1 MIQVLVADD
10 DEALRSVVGEVLK
23 ADGYSVEV
31 ACDGDD
37 AWRLFEQGYPELV
50 FTDIRMPGRTG
61 LELLAEI
68 KRVSPLTHVVI
79 MTSHASLDTALSALK
94 NGAYD
99 YLIKPFDDLELISCA
114 ARRALT
120 NLRLMRER
128 DSLVVQL
135 KERNEEL
142 ERLNGMFRELA
153 VKDGLTGLYNH
164 RYAQQVLQQEVE
176 RHTLHKRPL
185 SVLFVDLD
193 HFKLYNDRHGHQKG
207 DELLKSLAACL
218 HDKTRSSDAVA
229 RWGGEEFVV
238 IAPETDT
245 AAAAVL
251 ATKMQQAV
259 SELEIPGRGSQPKGF
274 VSVSIGVATL
284 GKHADGAS
292 GLIAQADR
300 ALYKAKDAGRN
311 TVCVAEGFMEDS
323 AMAEY
328 LATTIRGGLMK
339 V

>member
-10 DEALRSVVGEVLK
+10 DEALRSVVAEVLRT
-23 ADGYSVEV
+23 DGYSVEV
-31 ACDGDD
+31 ASDGDD
-37 AWRLFEQGYPELV
+37 AWNRFLQNYPELV

-61 LELLAEI
+61 LELLAEV

-79 MTSHASLDTALSALK
+79 MTSHASIETALGALK

-128 DSLVVQL
+128 DFLVAQL

-142 ERLNGMFRELA
+142 ERLNSLFRELA

-164 RYAQQVLQQEVE
+164 RYAQQLLHEEVE
-176 RHTLHKRPL
+176 RHTLHGRPL

-207 DELLKSLAACL
+207 DELLKVLAACL
-218 HDKTRSSDAVA
+218 RSKTRSSDAVT

-245 AAAAVL
+245 SAAAVL
-251 ATKMQQAV
+251 AKKMQQAV
-259 SELEIPGRGSQPKGF
+259 SELDVPGRGSQPKGF
-274 VSVSIGVATL
+274 VSISIGVATL
-284 GKHADGAS
+284 GAHANGAS
-292 GLIAQADR
+292 GLITQADR
-300 ALYKAKDAGRN
+300 ALYKAKDTGRN
-311 TVCVAEGFMEDS
+311 TVCVAEGFVENS
-323 AMAEY
+323 EMAEF
-328 LATTIRGGLMK
+328 LATTVRGGIFGL
-339 V
+339 

>member
-10 DEALRSVVGEVLK
+10 DEALRSVVKEVLK

-37 AWRLFEQGYPELV
+37 AWRQFEQSYPELV

-61 LELLAEI
+61 LELLADI

-79 MTSHASLDTALSALK
+79 MTSHASLETALGALK

-128 DSLVVQL
+128 DFLVAQL

-142 ERLNGMFRELA
+142 ERLNIMFRELA

-164 RYAQQVLQQEVE
+164 RYAQQLLHQEVE
-176 RHTLHKRPL
+176 RHTLHRRPI

-207 DELLKSLAACL
+207 DELLKSLTACL
-218 HDKTRSSDAVA
+218 RGKARSSDAVA
-229 RWGGEEFVV
+229 RWGGEEFIV

-251 ATKMQQAV
+251 AKKMQQAV
-259 SELEIPGRGSQPKGF
+259 SELEIPGRASQPKGF
-274 VSVSIGVATL
+274 VSISIGVATL
-284 GKHADGAS
+284 GKHANGAS
-292 GLIAQADR
+292 GLITQADR

-311 TVCVAEGFMEDS
+311 TVCVAEGFVEDS
-323 AMAEY
+323 TMAEF
-328 LATTIRGGLMK
+328 LATTVRGGIMGA
-339 V
+339 

>member
-10 DEALRSVVGEVLK
+10 DEALRNVVAEVLR

-31 ACDGDD
+31 ARDGHD
-37 AWRLFEQGYPELV
+37 AWRLFEQSYPELV

-61 LELLAEI
+61 LELLAEV

-79 MTSHASLDTALSALK
+79 MTSHASLETALGALK
-94 NGAYD
+94 SGAYD

-128 DSLVVQL
+128 DFLVAQL

-142 ERLNGMFRELA
+142 ERLNSLFRELA

-164 RYAQQVLQQEVE
+164 RYAQQLLHEEVE
-176 RHTLHKRPL
+176 RHVLHERPL
-185 SVLFVDLD
+185 SVLFADLD

-207 DELLKSLAACL
+207 DELLKMLAACL
-218 HDKTRSSDAVA
+218 RGKARSGDAVT

-251 ATKMQQAV
+251 AKKMQQAV
-259 SELEIPGRGSQPKGF
+259 CELEIPGRASQPKGF
-274 VSVSIGVATL
+274 ISISIGVATL

-292 GLIAQADR
+292 GLITQADR

-311 TVCVAEGFMEDS
+311 TVCVAEGFLEDS
-323 AMAEY
+323 AMAEF
-328 LATTIRGGLMK
+328 LATTVRGGI
-339 V
+339 VGS

>member
-10 DEALRSVVGEVLK
+10 DEALRNVVGEVLK

-37 AWRLFEQGYPELV
+37 AWRLFEQSYPELV

-79 MTSHASLDTALSALK
+79 MTSHASFETALGALK

-128 DSLVVQL
+128 DFLVAQL

-142 ERLNGMFRELA
+142 ERLNSMFRELA

-164 RYAQQVLQQEVE
+164 RYAQQLLQQEVE
-176 RHTLHKRPL
+176 RYTLHKRPV

-207 DELLKSLAACL
+207 DDLLKSLAACL
-218 HDKTRSSDAVA
+218 RDKTRSSDAVA

-245 AAAAVL
+245 AAAAVI
-251 ATKMQQAV
+251 AKKMQQAV
-259 SELEIPGRGSQPKGF
+259 SELEIPGRASQPKGF
-274 VSVSIGVATL
+274 VSISIGVATI

-300 ALYKAKDAGRN
+300 ALYRAKDAGRN
-311 TVCVAEGFMEDS
+311 TVCVAEGFVEDS
-323 AMAEY
+323 AMAEF
-328 LATTIRGGLMK
+328 LATTVRGGLLG

>member
-23 ADGYSVEV
+23 ADGYSVAL

-37 AWRLFEQGYPELV
+37 AWRQFEQSYPELV

-61 LELLAEI
+61 LELLTEI

-79 MTSHASLDTALSALK
+79 MTSHASLETALGALK

-114 ARRALT
+114 AQRALA

-128 DSLVVQL
+128 DYLVAQL

-142 ERLNGMFRELA
+142 ERLNSMFRELA
-153 VKDGLTGLYNH
+153 IKDGLTGLYNH
-164 RYAQQVLQQEVE
+164 RYGQQLLQQEVE
-176 RHTLHKRPL
+176 RCALHQRPV

-193 HFKLYNDRHGHQKG
+193 HFKLYNDRHGHQRG

-218 HDKTRSSDAVA
+218 RDKTRSSDAVA

-245 AAAAVL
+245 AAAAVI
-251 ATKMQQAV
+251 AKKMQQAV
-259 SELEIPGRGSQPKGF
+259 SDLEIPGRRSQPKGF
-274 VSVSIGVATL
+274 VSISIGVATL
-284 GKHADGAS
+284 GKHANGAS
-292 GLIAQADR
+292 GLITQADR

-311 TVCVAEGFMEDS
+311 TVCVAEGFVEDS
-323 AMAEY
+323 AMAEF
-328 LATTIRGGLMK
+328 LATTANGGVLG

>member
-10 DEALRSVVGEVLK
+10 DEALRNIVGEVLK
-23 ADGYSVEV
+23 ADGYDVEV
-31 ACDGDD
+31 ASDGDD
-37 AWRLFEQGYPELV
+37 AWRLFEQNYPELV

-61 LELLAEI
+61 LELLSQI

-79 MTSHASLDTALSALK
+79 MTSHASLETALGALK

-99 YLIKPFDDLELISCA
+99 YLIKPFEDLELISCA

-128 DSLVVQL
+128 DYLVARL
-135 KERNEEL
+135 KDRNEEL
-142 ERLNGMFRELA
+142 ERLNSMFRELA

-164 RYAQQVLQQEVE
+164 RYAQQLLQQEIE
-176 RHTLHKRPL
+176 RCTLHKRPI

-193 HFKLYNDRHGHQKG
+193 HFKHYNDQHGHQKG
-207 DELLKSLAACL
+207 DELLKSLADCL
-218 HDKTRSSDAVA
+218 RERARGSDAIA

-245 AAAAVL
+245 AAAAAL
-251 ATKMQQAV
+251 AKKMQRAI
-259 SELEIPGRGSQPKGF
+259 SELEIPGRESQPKGF
-274 VSVSIGVATL
+274 VSISIGVATL
-284 GKHADGAS
+284 GKHANGAS
-292 GLIAQADR
+292 GLITQADR

-311 TVCVAEGFMEDS
+311 TVCVAEGFLED
-323 AMAEY
+323 ATLQEF
-328 LATTIRGGLMK
+328 LATTVTSGLMSK
-339 V
+339 

>member
-10 DEALRSVVGEVLK
+10 DEALRNIVGEVLR

-37 AWRLFEQGYPELV
+37 AWRLFERNYPELV
-50 FTDIRMPGRTG
+50 ITDIRMPGRTG

-79 MTSHASLDTALSALK
+79 MTSHASLETALGALK

-114 ARRALT
+114 ARRAVA

-128 DSLVVQL
+128 DYLVAQL
-135 KERNEEL
+135 KERNDEL
-142 ERLNGMFRELA
+142 ERLNSMFRELA

-164 RYAQQVLQQEVE
+164 RYAQQLLQQEVE
-176 RHTLHKRPL
+176 RCTLRKRQL
-185 SVLFVDLD
+185 SLLFADLD

-207 DELLKSLAACL
+207 DELLKALAVSLL
-218 HDKTRSSDAVA
+218 DKARGSDAIA

-245 AAAAVL
+245 AAAAAL
-251 ATKMQQAV
+251 AKKMQRAI
-259 SELEIPGRGSQPKGF
+259 SELEIPGRESQPKGF

-284 GKHADGAS
+284 GKHANGAL

-300 ALYKAKDAGRN
+300 ALYRAKDAGRN

-323 AMAEY
+323 TMAEF
-328 LATTIRGGLMK
+328 LATTVTDGLMGA
-339 V
+339 

>member
-10 DEALRSVVGEVLK
+10 DEALRSVVAEVLRT
-23 ADGYSVEV
+23 DGYSVEV
-31 ACDGDD
+31 ARDGDD
-37 AWRLFEQGYPELV
+37 AWRLFEQSYPELV

-61 LELLAEI
+61 LELLAEV

-79 MTSHASLDTALSALK
+79 MTSHASLETALGALK
-94 NGAYD
+94 SGAYD
-99 YLIKPFDDLELISCA
+99 YLIKPFDDLELISCS
-114 ARRALT
+114 ARRALA

-128 DSLVVQL
+128 DFLVAQL

-142 ERLNGMFRELA
+142 ERLNSLFRELA

-164 RYAQQVLQQEVE
+164 RYAQQLLHEEVE
-176 RHTLHKRPL
+176 RHALHERPL

-207 DELLKSLAACL
+207 DELLKLLAACL
-218 HDKTRSSDAVA
+218 RNKSRSSDAVT

-251 ATKMQQAV
+251 ANKMQQAV
-259 SELEIPGRGSQPKGF
+259 SELEIPERGSQPKGF
-274 VSVSIGVATL
+274 VSISIGVATL
-284 GKHADGAS
+284 GKHASGAS
-292 GLIAQADR
+292 GLITQADR

-311 TVCVAEGFMEDS
+311 TVCLAEGFLEDS
-323 AMAEY
+323 AMAEF
-328 LATTIRGGLMK
+328 LATTVRGGIVRL
-339 V
+339 

>member
-10 DEALRSVVGEVLK
+10 DEALRNVVAEVLRT
-23 ADGYSVEV
+23 DGYSVEV
-31 ACDGDD
+31 ARDGDD
-37 AWRLFEQGYPELV
+37 AWQRFEQSYPELV
-50 FTDIRMPGRTG
+50 LTDIRMPGRTG

-79 MTSHASLDTALSALK
+79 MTSHASIETALGALK

-114 ARRALT
+114 ARRALA

-128 DSLVVQL
+128 DFLVAQL

-142 ERLNGMFRELA
+142 ERLNSLFRELA

-164 RYAQQVLQQEVE
+164 RYAQQLLHEEVD
-176 RHTLHKRPL
+176 RHTLHERPL

-207 DELLKSLAACL
+207 DELLKVLAACL
-218 HDKTRSSDAVA
+218 RSKARSSDAVT

-251 ATKMQQAV
+251 AKKMQQAV
-259 SELEIPGRGSQPKGF
+259 CELEIPGRGSQPKGF
-274 VSVSIGVATL
+274 VSISIGVATL
-284 GKHADGAS
+284 GTHANGAS
-292 GLIAQADR
+292 GLVKQADC

-311 TVCVAEGFMEDS
+311 TICVAEGFVEDS
-323 AMAEY
+323 AMEEF
-328 LATTIRGGLMK
+328 LATTVRGGIVGL
-339 V
+339 